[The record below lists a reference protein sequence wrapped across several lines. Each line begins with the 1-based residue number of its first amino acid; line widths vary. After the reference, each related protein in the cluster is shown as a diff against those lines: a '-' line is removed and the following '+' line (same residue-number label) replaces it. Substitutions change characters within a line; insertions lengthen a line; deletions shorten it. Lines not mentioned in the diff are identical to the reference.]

1 MKKRFIFGFLT
12 IIVLCLILGV
22 IFVGSTKVNL
32 NRLGN
37 NPTAVATPTP
47 KAAAVAIVTLTGN
60 GFTPSN
66 LKIETGTRIVF
77 LNTSGTDAT
86 VNSDPYPYNTK
97 WLFLNL
103 GSFANDSSVS
113 TIFNKAGIY
122 TYHNDLKPDQKGIVT
137 VK

>member
-12 IIVLCLILGV
+12 VLVLCLILGV
-22 IFVGSTKVNL
+22 IFVGPTKVNL
-32 NRLGN
+32 SRLGN

-47 KAAAVAIVTLTGN
+47 KTAPIATVTLTGS
-60 GFTPSN
+60 GFTPNN
-66 LKIETGTRIVF
+66 LKVEVGTRVVF
-77 LNTSGTDAT
+77 LNTSGTNAT

-103 GSFANDSSVS
+103 GSFANNSSVS

-122 TYHNDLKPDQKGIVT
+122 IYHNDLKPEQKGIVT